1 MKNLTGMVVAIA
13 FAWTGLSSAYAQD
26 EHAHAGH
33 AAMAEAG
40 SASDSAM
47 SEGEVRKII
56 KETGKITIK
65 HGPLANLD
73 MPGMTML
80 FRAQDPAMLDQVK
93 EGDRIRFVANKIDG
107 VFTVTKIE
115 LKEAQ

>member
-1 MKNLTGMVVAIA
+1 MMKNLTGMIVAIG
-13 FAWTGLSSAYAQD
+13 FALLGLSSVYAKS
-26 EHAHAGH
+26 EHQHADH
-33 AAMAEAG
+33 AAIADAS

-47 SEGEVRKII
+47 SEGEVRKIN

-73 MPGMTML
+73 MPGMTMV
-80 FRAQDPAMLDQVK
+80 FRVQDPAMLDQVK
-93 EGDRIRFVANKIDG
+93 EGDKIRFIADKIDG

-115 LKEAQ
+115 ATQ